1 MTTAAQRIQIQHSAE
16 REIMRYARPDPV
28 TGIKP
33 HALWHK
39 HVHNVDLDPM
49 QVLKMQ
55 EMDDHRNTVDFSCR
69 RTGKTA
75 VKEMYCLEY
84 LATTPFQEEG
94 IVAPRL
100 QQSQTNLMYHIDAIR
115 RSPILSGWI
124 GYKSGRRQIADTRY
138 QFHNGSKAV
147 CYGIMSQID
156 GDGLSIG
163 SLEEIDDMPADRL
176 FSRFLP
182 MLGSARRL
190 GVDSLVSFDPQIR
203 ITGVYKGADVL
214 TQLIDTGGYHVLPP
228 VDVYLGIELGILN
241 QAFVDEMK
249 EQLPDSEWIRQF
261 LCINAS
267 AQNHIWEKYIRRAMA
282 VGFSINKIPA
292 HQLMSAR
299 TG

>member
-16 REIMRYARPDPV
+16 QEIMRYARPDPV
-28 TGIKP
+28 TGIRP

-55 EMDDHRNTVDFSCR
+55 QMDDNRNTVDFSCR

-115 RSPILSGWI
+115 RSQILSGWI

-190 GVDSLVSFDPQIR
+190 GVDSSVSFDPQMGNR
-203 ITGVYKGADVL
+203 LLRRGCTGHSPRSVSRG
-214 TQLIDTGGYHVLPP
+214 
-228 VDVYLGIELGILN
+228 
-241 QAFVDEMK
+241 
-249 EQLPDSEWIRQF
+249 
-261 LCINAS
+261 
-267 AQNHIWEKYIRRAMA
+267 
-282 VGFSINKIPA
+282 
-292 HQLMSAR
+292 
-299 TG
+299 